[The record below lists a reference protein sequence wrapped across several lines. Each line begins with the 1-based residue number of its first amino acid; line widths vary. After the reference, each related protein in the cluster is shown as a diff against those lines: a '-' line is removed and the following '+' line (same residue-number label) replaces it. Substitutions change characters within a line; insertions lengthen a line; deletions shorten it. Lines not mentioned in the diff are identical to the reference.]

1 MMDSNFFAQINWYA
15 VGTLALQVAF
25 LVAAV
30 WFAKNVLKVVRS
42 FQEQIGALLKLSILP
57 GAERPAE
64 GASAKHSLGET
75 SPYWLTPSETPAAT
89 APAEPVESGPGLI
102 ASAWHGLGSASH
114 RVGSWL
120 NQPMGGGLNPFRR
133 AKQWLQSPAG
143 TRSAAH

>member
-1 MMDSNFFAQINWYA
+1 MMDSNFWAQINWYA

-30 WFAKNVLKVVRS
+30 WFAKSVLRVVRS

-57 GAERPAE
+57 GAERQAE

-75 SPYWLTPSETPAAT
+75 SPYWLTPPERPAGA

-102 ASAWHGLGSASH
+102 ASAWHALGSASH

-120 NQPMGGGLNPFRR
+120 NEPMSGGLNPFLRV
-133 AKQWLQSPAG
+133 KQWLQSPAG
-143 TRSAAH
+143 TGSAAH